1 MAKVVL
7 RQKAIDD
14 LNYIWEYTFEKWSAK
29 QADQYY
35 ATIKLACYEIGQN
48 PNIGKQYDGISQKLL
63 GLKSGKHIIF
73 YRSLSRDKIEVLR
86 ILHQRMDLK
95 NRINE

>member
-14 LNYIWEYTFEKWSAK
+14 LNDIWEYTFEKWTAK

-35 ATIKLACYEIGQN
+35 ATIKLAFYAIGQN
-48 PNIGKQYDGISQKLL
+48 PDIGK
-63 GLKSGKHIIF
+63 
-73 YRSLSRDKIEVLR
+73 
-86 ILHQRMDLK
+86 
-95 NRINE
+95 